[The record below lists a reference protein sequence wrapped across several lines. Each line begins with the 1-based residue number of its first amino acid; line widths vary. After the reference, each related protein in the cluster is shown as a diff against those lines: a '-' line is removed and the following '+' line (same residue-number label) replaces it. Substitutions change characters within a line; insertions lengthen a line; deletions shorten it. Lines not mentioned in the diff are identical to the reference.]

1 MFLCVWTPLKTFG
14 SYLFSHSWISSLNNG
29 TFGVF
34 VCFFFALAPSHS
46 ISLVLNAI
54 LVART
59 MWANTFNAVQC
70 ARCAWKSNCLCTI
83 LFADNGKILIW
94 LLPFVFIWYFSAA
107 IFRVP
112 IYNNAECKFTHLS
125 TRFSCAYFGCW

>member
-1 MFLCVWTPLKTFG
+1 MCMNASQNIWLL
-14 SYLFSHSWISSLNNG
+14 SLFSQLNKLIEQWNIRC
-29 TFGVF
+29 
-34 VCFFFALAPSHS
+34 VCVFFFALAPSHS

-112 IYNNAECKFTHLS
+112 IYNNAECKYTHLS

>member
-1 MFLCVWTPLKTFG
+1 MCMNASQNIWLL
-14 SYLFSHSWISSLNNG
+14 SLFSQLNKLIEQWNIRC
-29 TFGVF
+29 VR
-34 VCFFFALAPSHS
+34 VFFFALAPSHS

-112 IYNNAECKFTHLS
+112 IYNNAECKYTHLS